1 MSASLPFW
9 KRKTL
14 EEMTT
19 SEWESLCDGCGR
31 CCLHKLREEDTDRL
45 HHTEVACRL
54 LDTATARC
62 TDYAN
67 RRSRVPDCIRLT
79 PKRLRGIDW
88 LPPTCAY
95 RLLAEGRDLPE
106 WHPLRSGDPDSV
118 VRAGISVR
126 GRVINER
133 QAGATED
140 HIATWPGHWPRR
152 AGTRPAVGSLP
163 LRSSQGNQP

>member
-1 MSASLPFW
+1 VTVPLPFW
-9 KRKTL
+9 KTKTL
-14 EEMTT
+14 EAMTNA
-19 SEWESLCDGCGR
+19 EWESLCDGCGR
-31 CCLHKLREEDTDRL
+31 CCLHKLREEDTERL
-45 HHTEVACRL
+45 HHTEIACRL

-67 RRSRVPDCIRLT
+67 RKSRVPDCIRLT
-79 PKRLRGIDW
+79 PARLRDIDW

-95 RLLAEGRDLPE
+95 RLLGEGRDLPS
-106 WHPLRSGDPDSV
+106 WHPLLSGDPESV

-140 HIATWPGHWPRR
+140 HIATWPGNWPRR
-152 AGTRPAVGSLP
+152 AGKRPAVGSLP
-163 LRSSQGNQP
+163 PRSSQGNQP